1 MRVVVAGGHGKIALR
16 LLDRL
21 ATRGDQPVGLIRNP
35 DQAPDLEAVGAE
47 AAVADLEQLEAPELA
62 PYLEGADAL
71 VFAAGAGPGSGPE
84 RKRTLDLG
92 GAVKLIDAAQ
102 RTGLTR
108 WVMISAMGAA
118 DPESAGEQML
128 PYMRAKAEADE
139 ALAGSGLEYTI
150 VRPGALTDDAGNGT
164 VSAGPG
170 LEPSSIPRDD
180 VAATLIAVLETPAT
194 IGLQFDL
201 VSGEVPID
209 EAVASLGK
217 RPV

>member
-47 AAVADLEQLEAPELA
+47 AAVADLERLEAPELA